1 MIRALFYCHKT
12 IKIIHRDIKP
22 ENIGINHNGEAVL
35 IDFGVSKAFTDGKD
49 DTLDENMGS
58 YMFYA
63 PEMFQRI
70 TNKEIKIRGEQTD
83 LWALGITFY
92 YLMTGR
98 YPCQDALD
106 PMHLKELI
114 CEREINFD
122 LIKDLQARELLK
134 RMLNKNPEERAKLKD
149 I

>member
-1 MIRALFYCHKT
+1 MTQWLQRGTLADQVQELNKKFEVHNKIAKSQRRPDDIKSVGLPIKQVRLYFIDMIRALFYCHKT

-63 PEMFQRI
+63 PEMF
-70 TNKEIKIRGEQTD
+70 
-83 LWALGITFY
+83 
-92 YLMTGR
+92 
-98 YPCQDALD
+98 
-106 PMHLKELI
+106 
-114 CEREINFD
+114 
-122 LIKDLQARELLK
+122 
-134 RMLNKNPEERAKLKD
+134 
-149 I
+149 